1 MRLCVVDQEEN
12 MEPVTGVFASQH
24 DAAQAVQKLRSI
36 GIKES
41 RISLLTPGELKEEV
55 GAVPV
60 ATTEQPGMGKTMG
73 GVVGAAAGAAG
84 GLELGAALSAFIPG
98 VGPVIALGL
107 MGAGLFG
114 LAGAGIGAAIGQKAE
129 NALDDGLPEDEL
141 FVYEDALRK
150 GKSVLMVMADDEE
163 HARPLRD
170 LLEQQGAESVD
181 AAREEWWIGLRSPEQ
196 EHYTGLGRD
205 FSQDEKFYRCGF
217 EAALHAR
224 TRGKEYDQVL
234 SEMQADL
241 EELKRQ
247 HPNAEVEE
255 PFRRGYD
262 RGRAYYESV
271 RTRSRASRM

>member
-1 MRLCVVDQEEN
+1 
-12 MEPVTGVFASQH
+12 MEMVTAVFDSQ
-24 DAAQAVQKLRSI
+24 DDVALALQKLRAM
-36 GIKES
+36 GIRES
-41 RISLLTPGELKEEV
+41 RISLLTPGELKQEM

-60 ATTEQPGMGKTMG
+60 STTEQPGMGKTMG

-129 NALDDGLPEDEL
+129 NALDEGLPEDEL
-141 FVYEDALRK
+141 FVYEDALRR
-150 GKSVLMVMADDEE
+150 GRSVVMVMAEDEDQ
-163 HARPLRD
+163 ARVLRD
-170 LLEQQGAESVD
+170 ALKQEGAESVD
-181 AAREEWWIGLRSPEQ
+181 AARDEWWIGLRSAEQ
-196 EHYTGLGRD
+196 EHYTGLGKD
-205 FSQDEKFYRCGF
+205 FSQDENFYRCGF

-234 SEMQADL
+234 GEMQNDL
-241 EELKRQ
+241 EELKKQ
-247 HPNAEVEE
+247 YPNAEVEE

-262 RGRAYYESV
+262 RGRAYYESL
-271 RTRSRASRM
+271 RARLRQ